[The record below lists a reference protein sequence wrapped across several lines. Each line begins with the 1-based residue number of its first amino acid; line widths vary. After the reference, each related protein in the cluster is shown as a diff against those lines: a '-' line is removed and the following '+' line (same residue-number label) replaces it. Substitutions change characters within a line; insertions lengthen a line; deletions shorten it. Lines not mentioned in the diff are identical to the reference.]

1 MILKITKIVGGV
13 VSLLLALL
21 FALSTRDMFRYLVFP
36 KFRHPELPAYIEG
49 HLLQT
54 WQVFALTSG
63 YAIAAL
69 GLSLCGLFLL
79 FRRRHAAA

>member
-1 MILKITKIVGGV
+1 MKITKMVGGV
-13 VSLLLALL
+13 LSLLVALL
-21 FALSTRDMFRYLVFP
+21 FALSTRDMFRYLVLP

-63 YAIAAL
+63 YTIAAA
-69 GLSLCGLFLL
+69 GLLLCGLFLL
-79 FRRRHAAA
+79 FRHRRDAAS